1 MASLIACRRIPYP
14 CPAAIAR
21 RPTSITTRRPYQS
34 AAHPLPA
41 PFTATEDAILSAAM
55 RHVPAEGFTQTSLVR
70 GARDAGYLDAS
81 VNLFP
86 RGVFDLVNYHL
97 VTQRLALKTKMPLTE
112 EEAQRGGVGKK
123 IRDVTWARLQANA
136 EAGVVG
142 RWPEALALM
151 AQPSYATA
159 SLHELS
165 LLADE
170 IWHLAGDKDVTF
182 AWYTKRGSLSAV
194 YASTELF
201 MTRDTSIGFAD
212 TRSFLDRRLG
222 EVQTMGGA
230 LGSVREWTGFSASA
244 LVNVLRSKGVRI

>member
-1 MASLIACRRIPYP
+1 MK
-14 CPAAIAR
+14 
-21 RPTSITTRRPYQS
+21 
-34 AAHPLPA
+34 
-41 PFTATEDAILSAAM
+41 
-55 RHVPAEGFTQTSLVR
+55 HVPAEGFTQTSLVR

-81 VNLFP
+81 INLFP
-86 RGVFDLVNYHL
+86 RGAFDLVNYHL
-97 VTQRLALKTKMPLTE
+97 VMRRLALQNTLPFTE
-112 EEAQRGGVGKK
+112 EEGQKLRFGNK
-123 IRDVTWARLQANA
+123 IRDITWARLQANA
-136 EAGVVG
+136 DAGIVQ

-151 AQPSYATA
+151 AQPAYLSA

-170 IWHLAGDKDVTF
+170 IWHLAGDTDVTF

-201 MTRDTSIGFAD
+201 MTRDTSPGFAD
-212 TRSFLDRRLG
+212 TRNFLIRRLG
-222 EVQTMGGA
+222 EVQTVGGA